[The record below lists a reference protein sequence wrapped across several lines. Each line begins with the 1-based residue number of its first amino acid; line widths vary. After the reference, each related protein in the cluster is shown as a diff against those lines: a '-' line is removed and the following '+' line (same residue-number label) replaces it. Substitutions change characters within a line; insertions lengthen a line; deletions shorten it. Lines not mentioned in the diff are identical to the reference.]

1 MTRKEDNRF
10 DVCLFSV
17 EEKHEATNDDVRD
30 TLITSVYVK
39 KKIQLDRTL
48 QVGKYLDL
56 FSSPSFSLSLMT
68 SAQLYILRC

>member
-30 TLITSVYVK
+30 TLYMLK
-39 KKIQLDRTL
+39 KNTIR
-48 QVGKYLDL
+48 
-56 FSSPSFSLSLMT
+56 
-68 SAQLYILRC
+68 